1 MKKGHNIRFSFIIL
15 FLTAIILIGSH
26 VPALAHKV
34 MIFAWVEGDTVFT
47 ESKFS
52 GGKKVL
58 HAPVVIFDKD
68 GKKLLEGKTDN
79 KGEFSFKIPKVTDLR
94 IVLNAAMGHK
104 AEWTIPE
111 SEIREAGAIVEK
123 KSAPEPS
130 GPIPVELSKEEVQQ
144 IVIVKKKGAPEP
156 SGPIAVGLSKEEVQK
171 IVEDSLDKKLR
182 PIVRMMTESKNTK
195 PSLTEIIGGI
205 GYIFGLMGIALYFK
219 NRGKKR

>member
-1 MKKGHNIRFSFIIL
+1 MKKGHNTRFSFIIL

-26 VPALAHKV
+26 VSALAHKV

-52 GGKKVL
+52 GGKKAIN
-58 HAPVVIFDKD
+58 APVVIFDKD

-104 AEWTIPE
+104 AEWTLPE
-111 SEIREAGAIVEK
+111 SEIRESGDIVEK
-123 KSAPEPS
+123 KSADETS
-130 GPIPVELSKEEVQQ
+130 GQ
-144 IVIVKKKGAPEP
+144 
-156 SGPIAVGLSKEEVQK
+156 IAVGLSKEEVRK

-182 PIVRMMTESKNTK
+182 PIVRMITESKNTK
-195 PSLTEIIGGI
+195 PSLTEIIGGM
-205 GYIFGLMGIALYFK
+205 GYIFGLMGVALYFK